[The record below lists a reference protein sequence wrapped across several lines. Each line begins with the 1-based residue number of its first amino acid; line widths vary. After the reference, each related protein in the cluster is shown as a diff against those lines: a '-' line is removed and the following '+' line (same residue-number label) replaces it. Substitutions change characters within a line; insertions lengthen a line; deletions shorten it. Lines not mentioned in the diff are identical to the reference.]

1 MLIWYQLTNDAIFG
15 IFSDMEDQD
24 SSLEE
29 KSDEYNNND
38 VGKGTNYSEISQQ
51 AQIYIPKFEKLKKSI
66 IKPESF
72 WHEQVNLDS
81 FIRNDGEFNY

>member
-1 MLIWYQLTNDAIFG
+1 MTNDAIFG

-24 SSLEE
+24 SNLEE

-38 VGKGTNYSEISQQ
+38 ISKGTNYSEISQQ

-66 IKPESF
+66 IKQESF